1 MIERFLVYFN
11 IVSHY
16 NDIFKEKNYFLL
28 IIDRIN
34 NFFYY
39 ILKLIDYLIRRV
51 DYYRWR
57 RLKN

>member
-34 NFFYY
+34 NFFLY
-39 ILKLIDYLIRRV
+39 IKID
-51 DYYRWR
+51 
-57 RLKN
+57 

>member
-34 NFFYY
+34 KFFLLY
-39 ILKLIDYLIRRV
+39 IKID
-51 DYYRWR
+51 
-57 RLKN
+57 